1 MAMLEQK
8 KTVLV
13 VDDEASIR
21 EFLEI
26 MLKREGYRVL
36 TVDSGKRALEELK
49 KHEVQALITDIAMP
63 KMTGIELLTQAKQMN
78 PDLAVIVVTAFGSTE
93 SAVEAMKLGAS
104 DYLTKPFQID
114 ELKLCLENAFK
125 KAMLEQENKQLKSE
139 LRKTASFD
147 NLIGTSPA
155 MQEVFE
161 LLKRVAPTK
170 SNILILGESGTG
182 KELAARAIHQNS
194 SDEPG
199 PFVVI
204 NCGAIPEQLFESEL
218 FGHKKGSFTGA
229 VSDKKGL
236 FEIANGG
243 TLFLDE
249 VGDIPQAVQVKFLR
263 ALQEKTI
270 RAVGGTEDIPVNTRI
285 ISATNRNLED
295 DVEKGKFREDLFY
308 RLNVIQVRLPALRE
322 RRGDIPA
329 LAEHFLRK
337 HNLATGKSIKSIGS
351 EAMEILMSYS
361 FPGNVREL
369 ENVIERAVALE
380 TRPTIFPESLP
391 PKVLAATENNIP
403 IAAASKA
410 AKSIPG
416 GFDLEKQVEALE
428 REYILK
434 ALEQTG
440 GVKKRAAQ
448 ALGIS
453 FRSLRYRIEKYGIQ
467 DPNPDEAE

>member
-1 MAMLEQK
+1 MSAPENK
-8 KTVLV
+8 IGVLV

-26 MLKREGYRVL
+26 MLKRVGYKVF
-36 TVDSGKRALEELK
+36 TADSGKQALEEIK
-49 KHEVQALITDIAMP
+49 KHEIQVMITDIAMP
-63 KMTGIELLTQAKQMN
+63 KMTGIELLTRARQSN
-78 PDLAVIVVTAFGSTE
+78 PDLIVVVVTAFGSTE

-114 ELKLCLENAFK
+114 ELKLCLENALK
-125 KAMLEQENKQLKSE
+125 KVKLEKENKQLKSE
-139 LRKTASFD
+139 LRKAVSFES
-147 NLIGTSPA
+147 LIGSSPA
-155 MQEVFE
+155 MQEVFD

-182 KELAARAIHQNS
+182 KELVAQAIHQNS
-194 SDEPG
+194 GDEPG

-204 NCGAIPEQLFESEL
+204 NCSAIPEPLFESEL

-236 FEIANGG
+236 IEVASGG
-243 TLFLDE
+243 TLLLDE
-249 VGDIPQAVQVKFLR
+249 VGELPQAVQAKLLR
-263 ALQEKTI
+263 TLQEKTI
-270 RAVGGTEDIPVNTRI
+270 RPVGGTEDIPVNVRI
-285 ISATNRNLED
+285 ISATNRNLEED
-295 DVEKGKFREDLFY
+295 IKTGKFREDLFY
-308 RLNVIQVRLPALRE
+308 RLNVIQVRLPPLRE
-322 RRGDIPA
+322 RRGDISL

-337 HNLATGKSIKSIGS
+337 HNLAMGKSIKSIS
-351 EAMEILMSYS
+351 NEAMDILLQHQY
-361 FPGNVREL
+361 PGNVREL
-369 ENVIERAVALE
+369 ENLVERAVALE
-380 TRPTIFPESLP
+380 TKPSIFPESLP
-391 PKVLAATENNIP
+391 GKIVHATEANMPIP
-403 IAAASKA
+403 AVRA
-410 AKSIPG
+410 AKGIPG
-416 GFDLEKQVEALE
+416 GFDLEQQVETLE

-467 DPNPDEAE
+467 DPNPDESE